1 MKFPALN
8 NLFIGVLV
16 LPSPGGTFR
25 VPIPVP
31 KPYVP
36 DPIPAVPVPRPGA
49 DPVPVPGAKP
59 DPIPTVPDTV
69 PVAYGPDWNYPL
81 GRYTDS
87 REAPFGDLTVEWDP
101 FFSKVN
107 DILEAAETARVL
119 NEPEPEGNPGN
130 GLPQIGRIRTLT
142 VTEFQTHCSNL
153 AARRTACV
161 SIPTTYLTTTSFN
174 AVEPTKACDAWSS
187 LSVYC
192 GGGGTE
198 CACYSGTYYVPDQW
212 NTLAGVC
219 AQAVIPTSSTT
230 RYSATASSSSAELPE
245 PTSAYSIAPGP
256 TPFRPISF
264 SPRPVTLPTV
274 PVIPTIPPMPP
285 LLPPRQAGTAAIA
298 TDAKD
303 SIWLANLVEAASSYT
318 YYCATPTDTPT
329 YAFGAMTPTPSDD
342 SASCSDIQ
350 MLRFKILVL
359 ALGAVLFA
367 QLDIM

>member
-1 MKFPALN
+1 MKVQALN
-8 NLFIGVLV
+8 NLFVGVLV

-25 VPIPVP
+25 IPIPVP
-31 KPYVP
+31 KPHVP
-36 DPIPAVPVPRPGA
+36 DPVPAVPVPRPGA

-69 PVAYGPDWNYPL
+69 PVAYGPDWDYPL

-87 REAPFGDLTVEWDP
+87 REAPFGDQIGEWDQ
-101 FFSKVN
+101 FFSKVD
-107 DILEAAETARVL
+107 DILGAAETARVP
-119 NEPEPEGNPGN
+119 NEPAGNPGN
-130 GLPQIGRIRTLT
+130 GLPQIGRIRTST

-174 AVEPTKACDAWSS
+174 AVEPTKACEAWSS

-219 AQAVIPTSSTT
+219 AQAVITTSSTT
-230 RYSATASSSSAELPE
+230 RYSASSSSTELSE
-245 PTSAYSIAPGP
+245 PTSAYSIAPAP

-264 SPRPVTLPTV
+264 TARPVTFPTV

-285 LLPPRQAGTAAIA
+285 LLPPRQAGSTAAIA
-298 TDAKD
+298 ADAKD
-303 SIWLANLVEAASSYT
+303 FIWLANLVETASSYT
-318 YYCATPTDTPT
+318 SYCPTPTDTPT
-329 YAFGAMTPTPSDD
+329 YAFGAMPPTPSDD
-342 SASCSDIQ
+342 SAPCSDIQ

-367 QLDIM
+367 QLEIR